1 MTIQTPL
8 QQGNTGA
15 EVEEAKVENMQ
26 ESEIN
31 AVLALMAKKYGDLN
45 DAADIYQDFL
55 RRLRDRVGVV
65 VRFMNTTTPK

>member
-1 MTIQTPL
+1 
-8 QQGNTGA
+8 
-15 EVEEAKVENMQ
+15 MQ
-26 ESEIN
+26 ESAIN
-31 AVLALMAKKYGDLN
+31 AELALMAKKHGDLN

>member
-1 MTIQTPL
+1 
-8 QQGNTGA
+8 
-15 EVEEAKVENMQ
+15 MQ
-26 ESEIN
+26 ESAIN
-31 AVLALMAKKYGDLN
+31 AELALMAKKYGDLN